1 MRRIAFA
8 FATVAVILVGAFAYA
23 TWTTCCTQPAEIA
36 VDEPIVGPVSTGPVP
51 NFSIGAWGLDNSP
64 DPTQFAKVPG
74 DTGPGPVVQHPDFP
88 YTNDSRNASRR
99 MADTSNPILKPETK
113 AKMDL
118 EVARVMKG
126 VMATRAMNEEAL
138 TGIAFIPTSRCWLGG
153 VPGTHLYTGD
163 LYFLQKPDMV
173 YIIQQRDSIRRVHM
187 NRPHSDNPGY
197 SWFGESIGHYEN
209 GDTLVVDT
217 IGLDDKGPIDRVNT
231 PHSKQ
236 LHVIERYQ
244 IINNGE
250 RMRVVMDIEDP
261 GVFTMPFKAMVEYA
275 NSPDAELEEWVCNEN
290 SVEYWIPAEELVP
303 VPSATRRD
311 F

>member
-1 MRRIAFA
+1 MKPLAFA
-8 FATVAVILVGAFAYA
+8 FATVGIILVGGVTYA
-23 TWTTCCTQPAEIA
+23 TLMNSPTPAEVPA
-36 VDEPIVGPVSTGPVP
+36 APAGPQLTSTGPVP
-51 NFSIGAWGLDNSP
+51 DFSTGAWGLDNSP
-64 DPTQFAKVPG
+64 DPTQFARVPG

-88 YTNDSRNASRR
+88 YSNDSRNAARR

-163 LYFLQKPDMV
+163 LFFLQTQDQV
-173 YIIQQRDSIRRVHM
+173 YIIQTRDSVRRIRM
-187 NRPHSDNPGY
+187 NVPHTENPPY

-217 IGLDDKGPIDRVNT
+217 IALDDKGPIDRVNT

-244 IINNGE
+244 MIDGGK

-261 GVFTMPFKAMVEYA
+261 GVFTQPFKAMVEYA
-275 NSPDAELEEWVCNEN
+275 HAPDAEFEEWVCNEN

-303 VPSATRRD
+303 VPNATRRD